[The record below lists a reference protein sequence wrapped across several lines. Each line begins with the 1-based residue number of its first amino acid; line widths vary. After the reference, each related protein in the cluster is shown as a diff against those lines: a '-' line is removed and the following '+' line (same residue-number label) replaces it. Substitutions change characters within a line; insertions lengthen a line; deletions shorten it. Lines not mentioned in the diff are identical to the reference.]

1 MPKFEGEKL
10 NDANWHTFS
19 FGFLAF
25 AKTRDTDGIYRG
37 TDIAP
42 TMGPNS
48 RPAKAWASCSAL
60 AALDLIQSVDK
71 DQYKHLRGID
81 NDAHTMW
88 AKLELF
94 HTSGDSSHDNLG
106 LWNTFFAARYTDFSI
121 PLKTHIGC
129 ILEIV
134 EQLTNVFS
142 DPPSNSQTIARILS
156 SLPYPEFDEAVRFVT
171 NHSSVDDAAW
181 VIAHLLKE
189 EAILRRAGRLSS
201 SGSESTAFAT
211 SVIPI
216 HCSNCHG
223 VPRVEN
229 WGPPCHAE
237 HTSGLNLDQKD
248 SNVNK
253 RGIEIWVCFKVR
265 DKIKIDPK
273 SELTR

>member
-10 NDANWHTFS
+10 NDANWRTFS

-25 AKTRDTDGIYRG
+25 ARTRDTDGICRG

-42 TMGPNS
+42 TTGPNS
-48 RPAKAWASCSAL
+48 KLAKAWASRSAL
-60 AALDLIQSVDK
+60 AASDLIQSVDK

-81 NDAHTMW
+81 DDARTMW

-142 DPPSNSQTIARILS
+142 DPPSNSQTIAHILS

-171 NHSSVDDAAW
+171 NHSSVDDAA
-181 VIAHLLKE
+181 
-189 EAILRRAGRLSS
+189 
-201 SGSESTAFAT
+201 
-211 SVIPI
+211 
-216 HCSNCHG
+216 
-223 VPRVEN
+223 
-229 WGPPCHAE
+229 
-237 HTSGLNLDQKD
+237 
-248 SNVNK
+248 
-253 RGIEIWVCFKVR
+253 
-265 DKIKIDPK
+265 
-273 SELTR
+273 